1 MSTRENERVREDST
15 LNDWKYGWKFT
26 HNQKKIFFFSFVPHS
41 YIFFLDCSCSHLY
54 DLTLNNLSSAK
65 LTTTCTAK
73 FTLLSRRSFLRFH
86 SLSTDLI
93 CGILLLSRISMILL
107 PSSSY
112 FLRNIHN
119 IEGAYTHWILRIKKH
134 SWAFIVFFCSLLLSF
149 GAVAFFFVWSCFNE
163 RKN

>member
-1 MSTRENERVREDST
+1 MEIWLEIYTQS
-15 LNDWKYGWKFT
+15 
-26 HNQKKIFFFSFVPHS
+26 KKIFFFSFVPHS
-41 YIFFLDCSCSHLY
+41 YTFLDCSCSHLY

-107 PSSSY
+107 PSSSS

-134 SWAFIVFFCSLLLSF
+134 SWAFIVFFIIFFSCHLVLLL
-149 GAVAFFFVWSCFNE
+149 FFVWSYFNE

>member
-1 MSTRENERVREDST
+1 MSIRENEQVREDST

-26 HNQKKIFFFSFVPHS
+26 HNQKKKKKSFFFVPHS
-41 YIFFLDCSCSHLY
+41 CVLDCSCSHLY

-65 LTTTCTAK
+65 LTTTCTTK
-73 FTLLSRRSFLRFH
+73 FTLLSPRSFLRFH
-86 SLSTDLI
+86 SLSAVLI

-107 PSSSY
+107 PS

-134 SWAFIVFFCSLLLSF
+134 SWAFIVFFFYSLLLSF
-149 GAVAFFFVWSCFNE
+149 GAVAFFVWSCFNE